1 MKFTEQEMMFL
12 ISVSRGR
19 VPFGISCRM
28 PEPGKKE
35 EYIRETLDSLK
46 KKGIL
51 DGKGKLTKEGAEV
64 IWLFEQYRNCKKHI
78 RLNHV
83 NIAVLSEGVLA
94 VVTETG
100 EGYEASCISTALF
113 MTELLKHA
121 DYLCLGEEKGRRGKW
136 ESIKKE
142 EWLSGLEEADGCLL
156 LREYSA
162 GRPESEKIY
171 YWKDGEG
178 YLYNRTRE
186 RRRTLSPGVMRK
198 QIYRTLGGSEGNGE
212 E

>member
-1 MKFTEQEMMFL
+1 MKFTDQEMMFL

-19 VPFGISCRM
+19 VPFGIDCRM
-28 PEPGKKE
+28 PETEKKE

-51 DGKGKLTKEGAEV
+51 NEKEKLTKEGAQV
-64 IWLFEQYRNCKKHI
+64 IYLFEQYRNCKKHI

-83 NIAVLSEGVLA
+83 NIAVLAEEVLA
-94 VVTETG
+94 VMIKTQ
-100 EGYEASCISTALF
+100 EGYETSYISTALF

-121 DYLCLGEEKGRRGKW
+121 DYLCHGEEKSRRGKW
-136 ESIKKE
+136 ESVKKE
-142 EWLSGLEEADGCLL
+142 EWLSGLEEVDGCLL
-156 LREYSA
+156 LWEYNA
-162 GRPESEKIY
+162 GRLETEKIY

-186 RRRTLSPGVMRK
+186 RRRSLSPGVMRK
-198 QIYRTLGGSEGNGE
+198 QIYRTLGGEGNG
-212 E
+212 